1 MEALAP
7 LRSLR
12 PALAASLRAAS
23 GWFRGMAN
31 PRTHRL
37 HYAFEPAEGRYRDA
51 NSPIRDCG
59 TAGDLA
65 VLQRALGAPAFDDVL
80 AATLRAFEGFVVH
93 HSDAPE
99 PWWVPAAAASGRGG
113 STLTAALTRPA
124 LLPRTQG
131 PP

>member
-23 GWFRGMAN
+23 AWFRGMLH
-31 PRTHRL
+31 PQTHRL
-37 HYAFEPAEGRYRDA
+37 HYCYEPAEDRYRDA

-65 VLQRALGAPAFDDVL
+65 VLQRALGEPAFDDAI
-80 AATLRAFEGFVVH
+80 AATLRAFEGHVVH
-93 HSDAPE
+93 HTDAPE
-99 PWWVPAAAASGRGG
+99 PWWVVVAA
-113 STLTAALTRPA
+113 
-124 LLPRTQG
+124 
-131 PP
+131 